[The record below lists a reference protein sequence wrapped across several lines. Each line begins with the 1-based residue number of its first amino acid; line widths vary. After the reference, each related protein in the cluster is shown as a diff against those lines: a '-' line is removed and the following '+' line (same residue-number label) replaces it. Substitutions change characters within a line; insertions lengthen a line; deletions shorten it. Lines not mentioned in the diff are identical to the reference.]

1 MAAQPKTYDP
11 SQRMTRPDFE
21 LRHKV
26 DTRLTRVALHHHD
39 FYEIYFLVA
48 GDVTY
53 TIDSRLCRV
62 LPGDILFVSPRELHK
77 LRISPAQDPYERYVL
92 WITPRY
98 LRRLST
104 GSTDLAGC
112 LDPARDGYRN
122 RLRVS
127 PEDQRAVRELVARLY
142 AEQQREDFGGDL
154 MPESLLIQ
162 LLVTINRLAARAD
175 AAPEEPSRSSQLV
188 SQAAEYIGA
197 HCGEDLPLEDLAA
210 RFFVSKYYL
219 SHEFNRIIGVSVHRY
234 ILKKRLLTACQ
245 LMAQGGRPGQVWSQ
259 CGFGDYTV
267 FYRAFRAEYGVS
279 PRDYALSLRD

>member
-1 MAAQPKTYDP
+1 MAARTKGYDP
-11 SQRMTRPDFE
+11 DQRMTRPDFE

-26 DTRLTRVALHHHD
+26 DQRMSRVPLHHHD
-39 FYEIYFLVA
+39 FYEIYFLVT

-53 TIDSRLCRV
+53 TIDSKLCRV

-77 LRISPAQDPYERYVL
+77 VRISTTQDPYERYVL

-104 GSTDLAGC
+104 GRTDLARC
-112 LDPARDGYRN
+112 LDPGREGYRN
-122 RLRVS
+122 RLRVP
-127 PEDQRAVRELVARLY
+127 PEDQRAVGALAARLY
-142 AEQQREDFGGDL
+142 EEQQGEGYGRDL
-154 MPESLLIQ
+154 MPESLLVQ
-162 LLVTINRLAARAD
+162 LLVTLNRLADRD
-175 AAPEEPSRSSQLV
+175 AAAQEDPARSSQLV

-197 HCGEDLPLEDLAA
+197 HCGESMSLDDLAE

-219 SHEFNRIIGVSVHRY
+219 SHEFNRIMGVSVHRY

-245 LMAQGGRPGQVWSQ
+245 LMARGARPGQVWAD
-259 CGFGDYTV
+259 CGFGDYTG

-279 PRDYALSLRD
+279 PRDYAQSVRD